1 MTSIDEI
8 VRELT
13 GLLEKIPEGPYF
25 AAEDEA
31 RDAPPHTNS
40 GLAMVDAG
48 RVSEWPAARL
58 IEWPMARAVAA
69 LLTHGPA
76 LLSAPARGRRTEEA
90 LRRLSGAISGDL
102 LAEGEWKAQTARAEL
117 YSAMSNASKALEDN
131 PNA

>member
-8 VRELT
+8 VRELR

-69 LLTHGPA
+69 LLTRGPA
-76 LLSAPARGRRTEEA
+76 LLSALARREEA
-90 LRRLSGAISGDL
+90 LRKCGADYISPPCTVPQGVMYLSEEFAR
-102 LAEGEWKAQTARAEL
+102 RAEI
-117 YSAMSNASKALEDN
+117 ANAALEDN
-131 PNA
+131 TK